1 MNAQPVESFGDLLR
15 EKIAELDAA
24 DAPPV
29 FVEDD
34 PVDRLGLDARRC
46 LQLVPNMPRSNRRST
61 FSNSPNRYF
70 ESSLFRSSQFDGSS
84 I

>member
-46 LQLVPNMPRSNRRST
+46 LQLVPNMPTSLAGKGY
-61 FSNSPNRYF
+61 PDAIAPV
-70 ESSLFRSSQFDGSS
+70 SSEANLRHLNVVR
-84 I
+84 

>member
-24 DAPPV
+24 AAPPV

-46 LQLVPNMPRSNRRST
+46 LQLVPNMPRSLAGKGY
-61 FSNSPNRYF
+61 PDAIAPV
-70 ESSLFRSSQFDGSS
+70 SSEANLRHLNVVR
-84 I
+84 